1 MLSVNF
7 SGYENF
13 VARTESAP
21 EEDRPSWTGTL
32 DFGGLKLKLRASIVA
47 ISGIHL
53 LKAFMNI
60 GSWSRKDL
68 MGLVVTHMPSSPRA
82 YSFPLMDCLT
92 ARAKAVS
99 ASKPM

>member
-1 MLSVNF
+1 MIF

-13 VARTESAP
+13 VARIESAP

-32 DFGGLKLKLRASIVA
+32 DFGGLKLKLIASIVA

-60 GSWSRKDL
+60 GSWSREDL
-68 MGLVVTHMPSSPRA
+68 MGLVVTHMAFVTSGVLLA
-82 YSFPLMDCLT
+82 LMDCLT